1 MSQETER
8 AVFISVASTQFLAL
22 CAVRFGDK
30 IVNRK
35 FKISEWQNRISGISL
50 VMKFPEE
57 GNCSIS
63 LTYTDAIFVEKEKHV
78 IIMGK

>member
-1 MSQETER
+1 M
-8 AVFISVASTQFLAL
+8 
-22 CAVRFGDK
+22 
-30 IVNRK
+30 VNRK
-35 FKISEWQNRISGISL
+35 FKISAWQNRISGISL

-63 LTYTDAIFVEKEKHV
+63 LTYREAIFVEKEKHV

>member
-30 IVNRK
+30 
-35 FKISEWQNRISGISL
+35 
-50 VMKFPEE
+50 
-57 GNCSIS
+57 S
-63 LTYTDAIFVEKEKHV
+63 LTENSKFQS
-78 IIMGK
+78 GKMEYLVYRW